1 MFTGIYQSIATLAIV
16 AVFYII
22 DVAMMSRYERKLEAA
37 GSRRNWDF
45 TRFMVTASIL
55 LVLQPITF
63 PAMSLIIAANWGL
76 GLQITGIIVVI
87 FAFSFHIWARIHLK
101 KFYDTRDPV
110 VPRHRLL
117 TAGPYQYVRYPILTS
132 FFGITTS
139 ILLINPS
146 LITLLIAIYTSWNL
160 SKTALQ
166 DERLMNSTLP
176 EYPAYMER
184 TPRFLPRLWK
194 NK

>member
-16 AVFYII
+16 LAFYVI
-22 DVAMMSRYERKLEAA
+22 DIAMMSRYERKLEAA
-37 GSRRNWDF
+37 GARRDWDF
-45 TRFMVTASIL
+45 SKFMVATSIL

-63 PAMSLIIAANWGL
+63 PTMSLLITASWGL
-76 GLQITGIIVVI
+76 GIQITGFIVVI
-87 FAFSFHIWARIHLK
+87 FAFSFHLWARRHLR
-101 KFYDTRDPV
+101 KFYDLRDPV
-110 VPRHRLL
+110 IPRHRLL
-117 TAGPYQYVRYPILTS
+117 VAGPYQYVRYPIITS

-139 ILLINPS
+139 LLLINPS
-146 LITLLIAIYTSWNL
+146 LITLLISIYTTWNL
-160 SKTALQ
+160 SKAALQ

-194 NK
+194 SK